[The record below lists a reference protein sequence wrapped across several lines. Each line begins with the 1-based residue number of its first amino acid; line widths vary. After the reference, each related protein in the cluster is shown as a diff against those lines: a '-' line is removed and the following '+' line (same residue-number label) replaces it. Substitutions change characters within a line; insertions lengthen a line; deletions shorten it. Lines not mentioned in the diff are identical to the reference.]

1 MGNAGG
7 KRAGLLLWGS
17 RRGGMSVRVVSSS
30 EALSLNP
37 DGSPRRTVLGLSPLY
52 KKQDA
57 EARRGKNLAQ
67 DLTAKSWQAPD
78 LGMLPPSAC

>member
-1 MGNAGG
+1 MLVVRELASSCGAVGEGG
-7 KRAGLLLWGS
+7 CLLES
-17 RRGGMSVRVVSSS
+17 VSSS

-57 EARRGKNLAQ
+57 EAGRGKNLAQ